1 MNIPYGSLIKYVGAP
16 LAVVGC
22 LYFLYSTGYNNG
34 VGAVEA
40 ERDADRAAQALVVA
54 GLNGQLIE
62 KERLHVAETQKI
74 RSDLASREGEYD
86 RDLARLRAD
95 YAVSLRVSEQ
105 RASGY
110 RALAEAGPDQCRSLA
125 GYTAQL
131 DASIVE
137 GRSVVEELRSTLV
150 LRDSQLRLV
159 GSQLLSDRQLY
170 ENYGTSSD

>member
-1 MNIPYGSLIKYVGAP
+1 MNIPYGPLIKYVGAP
-16 LAVVGC
+16 LAVAAG

-40 ERDADRAAQALVVA
+40 ERDADRAAQELVIA
-54 GLNGQLIE
+54 ELRGQMRE
-62 KERLHVAETQKI
+62 KERLHQAKTNQI
-74 RSDLASREGEYD
+74 MGELNVQEATYN
-86 RDLARLRAD
+86 RTLERLNAG
-95 YAVSLRVSEQ
+95 YAVSVRDSEQ
-105 RASGY
+105 RAARY
-110 RALAEAGPDQCRSLA
+110 RALADTGTDQCRNLA

-137 GRSVVEELRSTLV
+137 GRSVVEELRSTLE
-150 LRDSQLRLV
+150 LRDSQLRIV